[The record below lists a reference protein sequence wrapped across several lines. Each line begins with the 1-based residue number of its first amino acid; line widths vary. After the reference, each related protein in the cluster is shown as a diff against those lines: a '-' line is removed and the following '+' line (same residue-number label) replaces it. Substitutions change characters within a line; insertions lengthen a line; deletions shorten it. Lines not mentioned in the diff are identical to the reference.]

1 MQGITATAL
10 ARNTSAVLDRV
21 ARERQPI
28 MIERGNAVVA
38 RLLPEV
44 GMMTAAQALA
54 NFNAPKLSAKEG
66 RTWLKE
72 SRPKASETLRD
83 PWA

>member
-10 ARNTSAVLDRV
+10 ARNTSAVLDRI

-38 RLLPEV
+38 RLSPEV
-44 GMMTAAQALA
+44 GAMTAAQALA
-54 NFNAPKLSAKEG
+54 NFNAPRLSAKEG
-66 RTWLKE
+66 RAWLKA
-72 SRPKASETLRD
+72 SRPAATDTLRD